1 MQNDSTGR
9 KSDQM
14 QQAVLINSR
23 PQDAYRRQDVLTA
36 NSIDLIV
43 MLYDALKKN
52 LVLGK
57 RGIQK
62 MDIDLAHKH
71 LIRAQEIVAALINS
85 LDMNYQI
92 SEELLALYEF
102 ILRTTGEANM
112 RKDASTLEPLMEI
125 VDELRSAWSQI
136 SMTNKGNMY
145 LSEGQA

>member
-1 MQNDSTGR
+1 
-9 KSDQM
+9 M

-23 PQDAYRRQDVLTA
+23 PQEAYRRQDVLTA

-57 RGIQK
+57 RGILK
-62 MDIDLAHKH
+62 MDVDSAHKH

-85 LDMNYQI
+85 LDMNYEI
-92 SEELLALYEF
+92 SVELLALYEF

-112 RKDASTLEPLMEI
+112 RKDASALEPLMEM
-125 VDELRSAWSQI
+125 VDELRSAWNEI
-136 SMTNKGNMY
+136 SMTNKGSMY